1 MSDLIRF
8 GIAMDKPLLDDL
20 DQIAAQRGAN
30 RSEVIRDLVRAEV
43 ARAKVQADV
52 PAVGSLIFVY
62 DHHVRD
68 LTEKLTELQHE
79 LGDRVVCSLH
89 IHLDRH
95 NCMEV
100 VALRGHSRDLR
111 QQAEKILATRGVV
124 QGALHIV
131 PEGVGGNAHHHD
143 LDRKRR
149 TK

>member
-8 GIAMDKPLLDDL
+8 GIAMEKPLLDDL

-43 ARAKVQADV
+43 ARTKVQAGV

-68 LTEKLTELQHE
+68 LTEKLTELQHD

-89 IHLDRH
+89 IHLDH
-95 NCMEV
+95 HHCMEV
-100 VALRGHSRDLR
+100 VALRGHSRDLQ

-131 PEGVGGNAHHHD
+131 PEGVSRHLHHHGAG
-143 LDRKRR
+143 RKRR